1 MRIKWND
8 LNGLLS
14 RYLGQSSSED
24 IIVVDI
30 AASKESLAFNGNSKS
45 HLSFADYHLGPQ

>member
-24 IIVVDI
+24 IIVVDV
-30 AASKESLAFNGNSKS
+30 AKESLAFDGNSNS
-45 HLSFADYHLGPQ
+45 HLSFTDYHLGPQ